1 MMRKLMICMALLV
14 CLGVGAQ
21 QKRSSQ
27 KGRARTTV
35 QQGKQQGKQGAKA
48 SGKQQ
53 KGKKGKKGAKGQTY
67 TTDEIKG
74 LQTQRTKIQQEIKV
88 QQGKL
93 QANKADVAQRLQNL
107 MVINSEIDDKQK
119 AIEGFETEI
128 KGLDNDIGILRS
140 QVSTLQRQLDERKEK
155 YVKSMRYMGK
165 YRTIQDKLMF
175 IFSSKSLTQAYRR
188 LRFVREYAAYQR
200 AQGELIKQKQEELN
214 QKNRQL
220 QKAKGSKNQL
230 LNKGKEAQRELQSK
244 QDEQL
249 KAVDGLQREQ
259 KTIQGLIAEHQ
270 QKDAQINAEID
281 RLVAIEV
288 EKARKRAEAER
299 KAAEE
304 ARKKAAAEAARKKA
318 EEARKKA
325 EAEAAAREAE
335 RRIAAAK
342 AEEAR
347 RKAAAEEAA
356 RVAREA
362 ERKAEAERRAAAEAE
377 RRAAAEQ
384 EAAERRRAEREEA
397 EARRQQLA
405 AEREQRE
412 KEQAAEAARQ
422 AAREA
427 EAARQAAERKAAAE
441 RERAQKAER
450 AAAAAE
456 EESVALVS
464 TTDRRISGS
473 FESNKG
479 RLPMPASGRIVSHF
493 GQYNVEGLTN
503 VKLDNKGINILCS
516 PGAQVRSIFDGEVS
530 AVVSIAGQM
539 VVMVR
544 HGSYISVYCNLKSVS
559 VRQGQKVSAR
569 QVLGTVG
576 QDNILQF
583 QLRKET
589 AKLNPEQWL
598 GR

>member
-35 QQGKQQGKQGAKA
+35 QQGKQQGKQSAKA

-244 QDEQL
+244 QDEQQ

-356 RVAREA
+356 APA
-362 ERKAEAERRAAAEAE
+362 ET
-377 RRAAAEQ
+377 
-384 EAAERRRAEREEA
+384 
-397 EARRQQLA
+397 
-405 AEREQRE
+405 
-412 KEQAAEAARQ
+412 AEAADT
-422 AAREA
+422 AAPAETA
-427 EAARQAAERKAAAE
+427 EGAEEKAEEAAAPKKPSLTKQICEQLYDLARIQHGSLSPDRMADFIRRSNEIMCALTGERK
-441 RERAQKAER
+441 
-450 AAAAAE
+450 
-456 EESVALVS
+456 
-464 TTDRRISGS
+464 
-473 FESNKG
+473 
-479 RLPMPASGRIVSHF
+479 
-493 GQYNVEGLTN
+493 
-503 VKLDNKGINILCS
+503 
-516 PGAQVRSIFDGEVS
+516 
-530 AVVSIAGQM
+530 
-539 VVMVR
+539 
-544 HGSYISVYCNLKSVS
+544 
-559 VRQGQKVSAR
+559 
-569 QVLGTVG
+569 
-576 QDNILQF
+576 
-583 QLRKET
+583 
-589 AKLNPEQWL
+589 
-598 GR
+598 